1 MDLQQVKDTLN
12 KAGFSEESLKA
23 LNQVLDQAIARGSIS
38 QEEKTKLLGIIDVE
52 IDGANIEAD
61 AMEDVALALES
72 FADDV
77 DRATDKAADDLEN
90 IDKNLS
96 SDIDEATTAANAAS
110 NPSPVSAPSE
120 PTPNLTMPPIQ
131 DPTIIPSPFQTSNQN
146 MSTTPTPSLT
156 PDPNPTTTST

>member
-1 MDLQQVKDTLN
+1 MNLQQVKDTLN

-23 LNQVLDQAIARGSIS
+23 LNQILDQAIARGSIT

-61 AMEDVALALES
+61 AMEDVAMALES
-72 FADDV
+72 FSDDV

-96 SDIDEATTAANAAS
+96 ADIDEATAAS
-110 NPSPVSAPSE
+110 SASGQSMSNP
-120 PTPNLTMPPIQ
+120 TMPPVQ
-131 DPTIIPSPFQTSNQN
+131 
-146 MSTTPTPSLT
+146 T
-156 PDPNPTTTST
+156 PDISINPNPNPTTTTT

>member
-52 IDGANIEAD
+52 IDSANIEAD

-77 DRATDKAADDLEN
+77 DRATDKAAEDLEN

-96 SDIDEATTAANAAS
+96 ADIDEATTAANVVPNPTPASPIS
-110 NPSPVSAPSE
+110 NPSIAPIQE
-120 PTPNLTMPPIQ
+120 PTIA
-131 DPTIIPSPFQTSNQN
+131 
-146 MSTTPTPSLT
+146 
-156 PDPNPTTTST
+156 PNPTTTPTPI

>member
-1 MDLQQVKDTLN
+1 MNLQQVKETLN

-23 LNQVLDQAIARGSIS
+23 MNQILEQAIARGSIT

-90 IDKNLS
+90 IDKSLS
-96 SDIDEATTAANAAS
+96 SDIDEATAATNVGS
-110 NPSPVSAPSE
+110 NPSSSSPMS
-120 PTPNLTMPPIQ
+120 N
-131 DPTIIPSPFQTSNQN
+131 PTIPPVQTPD
-146 MSTTPTPSLT
+146 MSTN
-156 PDPNPTTTST
+156 PNPNPNPNKTTTT

>member
-23 LNQVLDQAIARGSIS
+23 LNQVLDQAIARGSIT

-61 AMEDVALALES
+61 VMEDVGMALES

-77 DRATDKAADDLEN
+77 DRATDKAAEDIEN

-96 SDIDEATTAANAAS
+96 SDIDEATTAAN
-110 NPSPVSAPSE
+110 V
-120 PTPNLTMPPIQ
+120 
-131 DPTIIPSPFQTSNQN
+131 
-146 MSTTPTPSLT
+146 
-156 PDPNPTTTST
+156 